1 MPDKARSA
9 ALYALER
16 CRRGGAWSA
25 AVIDSAADK
34 YSLDRR
40 DTAFAARLTMCVL
53 ENSALC
59 DHYIGAYCSMPA
71 KKLEPAVL
79 DILRAG
85 VCQLI
90 FMDKVPASAAVN
102 TAVELCRE
110 NGYARAAGMVN
121 AVLRRVAEN
130 KSALP
135 EIPGVGTSEY
145 LAVKYSHP
153 KWLADRLIAEKGYDF
168 AESFLAADNS
178 PAPLYLQVNT
188 LKTDAGELSGLIK
201 ESGCECRKHPW
212 LDDCLVLENS
222 GGVGQLPGF
231 ADGLFYIQDPAAAAS
246 VNFAGLLPGMDVLD
260 ACAAPGGKSF
270 AAAIRMKNRG
280 RILSCDIHDKKLG
293 LISAGASRLG
303 IDIIETA
310 AHDARKPHEGL
321 FDAVIA
327 DVPCSGIGVIRKK
340 PEIRRKAESEISGLP
355 AVQSAILDSLSGS
368 VKAGGVL
375 LYSTCTVLR
384 EENEDVIERFL
395 AGHPDFVQDNF
406 ETWRG
411 TANGMYTFWPQTDE
425 TDGFFVCR
433 MKKHN

>member
-16 CRRGGAWSA
+16 CRRSGAWSA

-40 DTAFAARLTMCVL
+40 DTAFAARLIMCVL
-53 ENSALC
+53 ENTALC
-59 DHYIGAYCSMPA
+59 DHYIGAYCSMPV

-102 TAVELCRE
+102 TAVEQCRE

-121 AVLRRVAEN
+121 AVLRRIAEN
-130 KSALP
+130 KGALP
-135 EIPGVGTSEY
+135 EIPGAGTAEFLSI
-145 LAVKYSHP
+145 KFSHP
-153 KWLADRLIAEKGYDF
+153 LWLVKRLVADNGYDF
-168 AESFLAADNS
+168 TEKFLNADNS
-178 PAPLYLQVNT
+178 PAPLYIQVNT
-188 LKTDAGELSGLIK
+188 LKTDAEELSGLIT
-201 ESGCECRKHPW
+201 ESGCECRRHPW

-231 ADGLFYIQDPAAAAS
+231 SDGLFYVQDPAAAAS
-246 VNFAGLLPGMDVLD
+246 VRFAGLLPGMDVLD

-270 AAAIRMKNRG
+270 AAAILMKNEG
-280 RILSCDIHDKKLG
+280 RILSCDIHEKKLG

-310 AHDARKPHEGL
+310 AQDAREPHKGL

-340 PEIRRKAESEISGLP
+340 PEIRKKTESQISGLP

-368 VKAGGVL
+368 VKPGGVL

-384 EENEDVIERFL
+384 EENENVIEGFL
-395 AGHPDFVQDNF
+395 ERHQDFEPDSF
-406 ETWRG
+406 ETRLG
-411 TANGMYTFWPQTDE
+411 TAEKMYTFWPQMDE

-433 MKKHN
+433 MKKKN